1 MLIWPDCIPCMHR
14 MCLQTA
20 RLVTNNEAQVRR
32 LMGEALKLKSLRGE
46 NWGVTPPDVIRDI
59 WVKIQEVSGNADA
72 FNNVKAEQNRAVL
85 ELYPFSKEQVLKS
98 RDPLLEALKLSIA
111 GNSLDAMRPPKE
123 HPTQELIERLVEP
136 PIRPEDVEGLK
147 ERLGEARRI
156 VYLGDNCGEIVFDK
170 LLIELVR
177 ETYDPEV
184 VFVTR
189 TLPVLNDAT
198 LQDALSV
205 GMHRVVRV
213 VENGIA
219 EPFTGT
225 VLEKVS
231 PAVRALIE
239 ESDLVISKGGGNYDT
254 LTEEEEVRGKVTFFL
269 QAKCH
274 VYRSI
279 HQVPLDALI
288 VHNS

>member
-1 MLIWPDCIPCMHR
+1 
-14 MCLQTA
+14 
-20 RLVTNNEAQVRR
+20 VTSDEAQVRR
-32 LMGEALKLKSLRGE
+32 LMGGALKLKPLRGE
-46 NWGVTPPDVIRDI
+46 NWGVTPPEVIRDV
-59 WVKIQEVSGNADA
+59 WVKIQAVSGNTDP
-72 FNNVKAEQNRAVL
+72 FSRVKAEQNRAVL
-85 ELYPFSKEQVLKS
+85 ELYPFSKDLVLKS
-98 RDPLLEALKLSIA
+98 RDPLLEAVKLSIA
-111 GNSLDAMRPPKE
+111 GNSMDAMRPPKE
-123 HPTQELIERLVEP
+123 QPTQELIESLVEP

-170 LLIELVR
+170 LLIELIR
-177 ETYDPEV
+177 ETYGPEV

-189 TLPVLNDAT
+189 TLPVLNDAI

-205 GMHRVVRV
+205 GIDTVVQV
-213 VENGIA
+213 VENGIT

-225 VLEKVS
+225 TLEKVS
-231 PAVRALIE
+231 PEVRALIE
-239 ESDLVISKGGGNYDT
+239 GSDLVISKGGGNYDT

-274 VYRSI
+274 VYCTI
-279 HQVPLDALI
+279 HQVPLGALI

>member
-59 WVKIQEVSGNADA
+59 WVKIQEVSGNADP

-111 GNSLDAMRPPKE
+111 GNSLDAVPPPKE
-123 HPTQELIERLVEP
+123 HPTQELIERLVES

-254 LTEEEEVRGKVTFFL
+254 LAEEEEVRGKVTFFL